1 LGFEQLNHNTSF
13 FPKATSNW
21 QYFPKIYSLAPNS
34 FSRPRSPYTI
44 IPFFNYPSAPFAE
57 KPGFKQDRRDP
68 KKRLYSLTRA
78 NTISP
83 GLRAGRFLLL
93 APSNYNP
100 PSKASCGAL
109 ISTINPSPILF
120 LITPTTNWFT

>member
-1 LGFEQLNHNTSF
+1 MLVLEQLNHNTSF
-13 FPKATSNW
+13 FPNATSNW
-21 QYFPKIYSLAPNS
+21 QCFPKIYSLAPNY
-34 FSRPRSPYTI
+34 FSLPRSPYTI

-57 KPGFKQDRRDP
+57 KPVFKQDRRDP

-100 PSKASCGAL
+100 PRSASCGAL
-109 ISTINPSPILF
+109 ISTTKPYPNLF
-120 LITPTTNWFT
+120 LMTPTTN